1 MDSKNATKLTDYE
14 KLMALLT
21 KTGKDDFEIS
31 PKGYGDRL
39 KALVLQLCL
48 TASPAT
54 QIEVAS
60 SPIIRDMFI
69 EAMARNVK
77 NKDVLAVVMP
87 IYEAN
92 KSKTP
97 RWKRQQVQQSAALS
111 TEQAKVKKLMAKVA
125 KMEKAAKK

>member
-39 KALVLQLCL
+39 KAMILQLCL
-48 TASPAT
+48 TPNPT
-54 QIEVAS
+54 VQIAMAQ

-77 NKDVLAVVMP
+77 NKNVLAVVMP

-97 RWKRQQVQQSAALS
+97 RWKRQQVQQAEAL
-111 TEQAKVKKLMAKVA
+111 TAEQAKVKKLMAKVA